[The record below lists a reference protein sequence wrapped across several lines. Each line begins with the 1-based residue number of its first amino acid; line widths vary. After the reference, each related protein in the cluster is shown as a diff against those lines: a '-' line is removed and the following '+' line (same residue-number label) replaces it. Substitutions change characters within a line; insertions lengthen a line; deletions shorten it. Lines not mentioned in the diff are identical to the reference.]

1 LARLPQFTPNI
12 YQIGVGVALA
22 SLSAF
27 FIGLI
32 LAYSLRIQV
41 QPVWRQFHVPNYLW
55 FSTAAL
61 AASSAVLEGAKYSL
75 RRAAISKYRWR
86 LQLCL
91 VLGITFLVL
100 QTTSATDLLHQG
112 VAAEGNPH
120 GSAFYVFMSIHAVHL
135 LGGLGWLGY
144 LYARSR
150 KLYDTTENHLR
161 KHRVFLAVAATYWH
175 FMGVVWVVLFFF
187 LILWTGR

>member
-1 LARLPQFTPNI
+1 
-12 YQIGVGVALA
+12 
-22 SLSAF
+22 
-27 FIGLI
+27 
-32 LAYSLRIQV
+32 
-41 QPVWRQFHVPNYLW
+41 
-55 FSTAAL
+55 
-61 AASSAVLEGAKYSL
+61 
-75 RRAAISKYRWR
+75 
-86 LQLCL
+86 
-91 VLGITFLVL
+91 
-100 QTTSATDLLHQG
+100 
-112 VAAEGNPH
+112 
-120 GSAFYVFMSIHAVHL
+120 MSIHAVHL

>member
-1 LARLPQFTPNI
+1 MC
-12 YQIGVGVALA
+12 YQIGVGVALV

-41 QPVWRQFHVPNYLW
+41 QPVWRQFHVPDYLW
-55 FSTAAL
+55 FSTAVL
-61 AASSAVLEGAKYSL
+61 AASSGVLEGAKYSL
-75 RRAAISKYRWR
+75 RRAAVSRSRWWSPS
-86 LQLCL
+86 CL
-91 VLGITFLVL
+91 ALGITFLGL

-120 GSAFYVFMSIHAVHL
+120 GSAFYVFMTIHAVHL

-150 KLYDTTENHLR
+150 TLDNTTENHLR
-161 KHRVFLAVAATYWH
+161 KHRVFLSVAATYWH
-175 FMGVVWVVLFFF
+175 FMGAVWAVLFFF